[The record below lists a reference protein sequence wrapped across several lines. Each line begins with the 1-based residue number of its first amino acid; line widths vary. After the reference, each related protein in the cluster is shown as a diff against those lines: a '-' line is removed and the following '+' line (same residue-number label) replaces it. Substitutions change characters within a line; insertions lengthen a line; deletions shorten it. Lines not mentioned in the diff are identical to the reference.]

1 MRIKHITEKLPPKIP
16 NYYVSLTV
24 ILLYL
29 RTFLG
34 THQESMVSSFSLI
47 CLNTTVGSFNIN
59 LVPMHNT
66 YKILCNKNAGL
77 QHERLKFIFLN
88 SHANYLTVNKCVQD
102 RGKSFWFKT
111 CLSHIQKIKAVC
123 DSRPHVLFP
132 TQKNQTLLF

>member
-1 MRIKHITEKLPPKIP
+1 
-16 NYYVSLTV
+16 
-24 ILLYL
+24 
-29 RTFLG
+29 
-34 THQESMVSSFSLI
+34 
-47 CLNTTVGSFNIN
+47 
-59 LVPMHNT
+59 MHNT

-111 CLSHIQKIKAVC
+111 CLSHIQKIKAAC
-123 DSRPHVLFP
+123 DSRPQVLFP

>member
-1 MRIKHITEKLPPKIP
+1 MCKILLTDIFKDYENKTHHRKVAP
-16 NYYVSLTV
+16 QNTQLLYVSLTV

-102 RGKSFWFKT
+102 RGKSF
-111 CLSHIQKIKAVC
+111 
-123 DSRPHVLFP
+123 
-132 TQKNQTLLF
+132 

>member
-102 RGKSFWFKT
+102 RGKSF
-111 CLSHIQKIKAVC
+111 
-123 DSRPHVLFP
+123 
-132 TQKNQTLLF
+132 